1 MTKQRNTQIP
11 SFKGYSFKPI
21 EPERE
26 DETSGAATDPLLQ
39 PEEQGTIK
47 RYLRYADTLI
57 NSPVPNDETPADNQ
71 SVHEVSLLGARR
83 STDKDSSGN
92 AEPAKSADSS
102 NGNSDINRDKEKKA
116 A

>member
-1 MTKQRNTQIP
+1 MTKRRNSPIP

-26 DETSGAATDPLLQ
+26 DEMSGAATDRLLQ
-39 PEEQGTIK
+39 PEEQGTIE

-57 NSPVPNDETPADNQ
+57 NSPGPNDETPADNQ
-71 SVHEVSLLGARR
+71 SVREVSLLGARR
-83 STDKDSSGN
+83 STDKDL
-92 AEPAKSADSS
+92 SANDDATNTDPS
-102 NGNSDINRDKEKKA
+102 NGNSDVNRDKEKRA

>member
-1 MTKQRNTQIP
+1 MTKRRHSNIP
-11 SFKGYSFKPI
+11 SFKGYSFKAL

-26 DETSGAATDPLLQ
+26 GDLPDAATDPLLQ

-57 NSPVPNDETPADNQ
+57 NSSEPEDETPADNE
-71 SVHEVSLLGARR
+71 SVREVSLLGART
-83 STDKDSSGN
+83 STDKDLPRDGDNSRN
-92 AEPAKSADSS
+92 ANKD
-102 NGNSDINRDKEKKA
+102 KKA